1 FGASV
6 CRIGMRNTALPCSVG
21 IVDVRITNAWIYPE
35 AEKKRW
41 QKASAMRNEMA
52 LAVGSRRWL
61 LFCLVCWLSY
71 RRLKLLLFIREQTTF
86 NFFHKHS
93 RRTVIYP

>member
-1 FGASV
+1 MQVQQYHKSALNRFIAAAALV
-6 CRIGMRNTALPCSVG
+6 WRICLPNRHEEHRFTLQRG
-21 IVDVRITNAWIYPE
+21 LVDVRNPVAWIYSE

-61 LFCLVCWLSY
+61 MYCVLA
-71 RRLKLLLFIREQTTF
+71 
-86 NFFHKHS
+86 
-93 RRTVIYP
+93 